1 MRRGELLSLRWE
13 CVNLDRQT
21 AFLPDTK
28 NGDSRMVP
36 LSRKAVAILQELQGL
51 AGANNAHEG
60 PVFQTTAMAL
70 RKGFKRALERAQQ
83 QYKEDCRAASKRPVR
98 GFLEDVHFH
107 DTRHEAASRLSEK
120 LSNVLELSAVTG
132 HKDLR
137 MLKRYY
143 PSACQRPGEK
153 AGVAGPPGLWD
164 KDCVLLGVV
173 LVISPLD
180 GSIHRP

>member
-1 MRRGELLSLRWE
+1 MAAASGGAGRGDGHAPRGAVVIALGVCESGQA
-13 CVNLDRQT
+13 DG
-21 AFLPDTK
+21 LPARHQEWRFAY
-28 NGDSRMVP
+28 GALVAQ
-36 LSRKAVAILQELQGL
+36 AVAILQELQGL

-143 PSACQRPGEK
+143 HPRAEDLAK
-153 AGVAGPPGLWD
+153 
-164 KDCVLLGVV
+164 KLG
-173 LVISPLD
+173 
-180 GSIHRP
+180 

>member
-1 MRRGELLSLRWE
+1 M
-13 CVNLDRQT
+13 
-21 AFLPDTK
+21 
-28 NGDSRMVP
+28 
-36 LSRKAVAILQELQGL
+36 AILQELRVL
-51 AGANNAHEG
+51 TGATDAHEG
-60 PVFQTTAMAL
+60 QVFQTTAMAL

-83 QYKEDCRAASKRPVR
+83 QYKEDCRAASERPVR

-143 PSACQRPGEK
+143 HPRAEDLAK
-153 AGVAGPPGLWD
+153 
-164 KDCVLLGVV
+164 KLG
-173 LVISPLD
+173 
-180 GSIHRP
+180 

>member
-1 MRRGELLSLRWE
+1 MRRGELLALRWE
-13 CVNLDRQT
+13 CVNLARQT

-36 LSRKAVAILQELQGL
+36 LSRKAVAILQELQTL
-51 AGANNAHEG
+51 AGVGDVLEG
-60 PVFQTTAMAL
+60 PVFPTTAMAL

-83 QYKEDCRAASKRPVR
+83 QYKEDCRAAGKRPVR

-143 PSACQRPGEK
+143 HPRAEDLAK
-153 AGVAGPPGLWD
+153 
-164 KDCVLLGVV
+164 KLG
-173 LVISPLD
+173 
-180 GSIHRP
+180 

>member
-1 MRRGELLSLRWE
+1 MNPFQSRKS
-13 CVNLDRQT
+13 DSP
-21 AFLPDTK
+21 FLPDTK

-36 LSRKAVAILQELQGL
+36 LSRKAVAILQELQTL
-51 AGANNAHEG
+51 AGVGDVLEG
-60 PVFQTTAMAL
+60 PVFPTTAMAL

-83 QYKEDCRAASKRPVR
+83 QYKEDCRAAGKRPVR

-143 PSACQRPGEK
+143 HPRAEDLAK
-153 AGVAGPPGLWD
+153 
-164 KDCVLLGVV
+164 K
-173 LVISPLD
+173 LV
-180 GSIHRP
+180 